1 MKTRTTLLI
10 VAAVVFATALL
21 SPHTAHAQAQCSDE
35 LLELHYAPDKLELR
49 NADEP
54 FCIRIPQN
62 NRPVDALIPI
72 LLYPDFPF
80 TPNSSTF
87 RVRSTPGLKYESDGS
102 VATCSSG
109 FRVGVQLRNRR
120 LMVVWIKKTSASL
133 DEVACFDIIVRGI
146 GRLDPRAKVVR
157 LNQALTPGLESI
169 LTELQ
174 ENALLDIANAD
185 HIVTEI
191 YKANK
196 DNLPIGEVPDPGD
209 WYWEDDEEV
218 EGTD

>member
-1 MKTRTTLLI
+1 MKTRTMLLI
-10 VAAVVFATALL
+10 VATVTTAVALL
-21 SPHTAHAQAQCSDE
+21 LPHTAQAQAQCSDDI
-35 LLELHYAPDKLELR
+35 LELHFAPNKLELK
-49 NADEP
+49 NADQP

-62 NRPVDALIPI
+62 NRPVDALIPV

-80 TPNSSTF
+80 TPNQTTF

-109 FRVGVQLRNRR
+109 FRVGVRLRNRR
-120 LMVVWIKKTSASL
+120 LMVIGIQKGSASL
-133 DEVACFDIIVRGI
+133 DEIACFDIIVKGI

-157 LNQALTPGLESI
+157 LNQALTPGQESI

-174 ENALLDIANAD
+174 ENALLDQANAD

-218 EGTD
+218 EGAE